1 MALIK
6 IKQINN
12 SPASA
17 GDVITFDGINNVWA
31 APPAGGSLQTVTSFA
46 NLPGSPSTNDIVLY
60 TPFNSV
66 MMYDGTNWVGP
77 KTTVALF
84 GKQASANQ
92 SAWLDSIGAAQA
104 HPDGS
109 SSHGYFIPNITD
121 GSVTNSGWKIYHMS
135 VENDTSITA
144 DIEIHSNATTSGTPT
159 FGTTGLIRVQLIT
172 TNADETELAT
182 PVTVNGGDII
192 QGFFRKATGNARDIT
207 TTITYS
213 LFARA

>member
-12 SPASA
+12 SPATA
-17 GDVITFDGINNVWA
+17 GQVITFDGSNNVWA
-31 APPAGGSLQTVTSFA
+31 TPSGLTTVTTFA
-46 NLPGSPSTNDIVLY
+46 GLPGSPSTNDVIFYV
-60 TPFNSV
+60 PFNSTMV
-66 MMYDGTNWVGP
+66 FDGTNWVGP
-77 KTTVALF
+77 KITVALF

-144 DIEIHSNATTSGTPT
+144 DIEIHANATTSGTPT

-172 TNADETELAT
+172 TNAGETELAT
-182 PVTVNGGDII
+182 PMTVNGGGII
-192 QGFFRKATGNARDIT
+192 QAFFRKTTGNARDIT